1 MEQSLTG
8 FWWARCVDICL
19 SHLYFYLCTFRQ
31 FLPCGENFQLKVA
44 NQHSLFDQV
53 WFTHVSYT
61 SGDHLRIEDVAA
73 IGVEQSY
80 NQAVTVYLDVQL
92 DLDIT
97 IMDDCKLFP

>member
-8 FWWARCVDICL
+8 FWWARCVYVRL
-19 SHLYFYLCTFRQ
+19 SHLDFYSSTFQQ
-31 FLPCGENFQLKVA
+31 FWRCVENFKLKVA

-53 WFTHVSYT
+53 RFTHVSYT
-61 SGDHLRIEDVAA
+61 SGYHLRIEDVAA

-92 DLDIT
+92 D
-97 IMDDCKLFP
+97 